1 MRIGPVGREW
11 GVVGKGPDRSQGGV
25 TDRVDL
31 VLTHGPRLAGLT
43 GSFELR
49 ELFVNT
55 TKRQA
60 LFDLRNLDFKFLPKD
75 RVDCW
80 LLHDFS

>member
-1 MRIGPVGREW
+1 MRTGSVGREW
-11 GVVGKGPDRSQGGV
+11 GVGEKGPDRSQGEV
-25 TDRVDL
+25 TDRVGL
-31 VLTHGPRLAGLT
+31 VLSHGPRLAGLT

-60 LFDLRNLDFKFLPKD
+60 LFDLRDLDFKFSRKD